1 MKKLAI
7 LAIALFSFVA
17 ASARPICGAERVDVW
32 KPILKD
38 KKVCVLTNYS
48 ALVGKNYDRH
58 LLDVMIEEGINIVA
72 IATPE
77 HGLSGKADAGAKVSS
92 STYEKNGV
100 SIPIWSLYGK
110 NR

>member
-7 LAIALFSFVA
+7 LTIALLSFVA

-48 ALVGKNYDRH
+48 ALVGKEKRH
-58 LLDVMIEEGINIVA
+58 LLDVMLEEGINIVA
-72 IATPE
+72 TMT
-77 HGLSGKADAGAKVSS
+77 V
-92 STYEKNGV
+92 
-100 SIPIWSLYGK
+100 
-110 NR
+110 